1 MQYIDSQN
9 IDCKHFDSQSII
21 LSILD
26 NSSHYIDNNTDNIRH
41 FDSHYIDNNT
51 VNFRHFDSYYIDIIF
66 FRGIS
71 QKFKKKLYPLCE
83 HHWPKCPKS
92 IVIIDIITIEMSKID
107 NIIIDIITNEVL
119 TIDIL
124 H

>member
-9 IDCKHFDSQSII
+9 IDCKPFDSQSII

-26 NSSHYIDNNTDNIRH
+26 NSSHYIDNNTANIRH
-41 FDSHYIDNNT
+41 FDSHYID
-51 VNFRHFDSYYIDIIF
+51 IF
-66 FRGIS
+66 FRGS
-71 QKFKKKLYPLCE
+71 HKYEKKLYPLCK
-83 HHWPKCPKS
+83 HYWPKCPKS
-92 IVIIDIITIEMSKID
+92 IV
-107 NIIIDIITNEVL
+107 IIDIITNEVL